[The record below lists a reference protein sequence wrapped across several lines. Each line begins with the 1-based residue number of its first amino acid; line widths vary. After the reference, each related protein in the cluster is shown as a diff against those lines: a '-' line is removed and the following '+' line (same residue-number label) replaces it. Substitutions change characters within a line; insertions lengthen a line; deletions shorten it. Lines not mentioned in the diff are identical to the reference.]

1 VPRKITIL
9 FAAIDRLLLPST
21 SIDDGDVDSLASKRV
36 EVPACPHWRLYLSL
50 YRYVW
55 NVYLMREKK
64 PALQV
69 IALKKPS

>member
-36 EVPACPHWRLYLSL
+36 EVPACPH
-50 YRYVW
+50 
-55 NVYLMREKK
+55 
-64 PALQV
+64 
-69 IALKKPS
+69 